1 MNNMSTLK
9 QWKFDKTKLVTT
21 REVLNLTQREV
32 AERMGITKQMY
43 QQWEAGTRTPNL
55 NSLTKICDVLS
66 VKPHIFFKENVIQ
79 SETQGV

>member
-32 AERMGITKQMY
+32 AERMGITK
-43 QQWEAGTRTPNL
+43 PI
-55 NSLTKICDVLS
+55 S
-66 VKPHIFFKENVIQ
+66 
-79 SETQGV
+79 